1 VTDPV
6 AVDTSVAVPL
16 LVRPHPAHDS
26 TRAWRQDKDLRLAGH
41 AAIEAYSVLSR
52 LPGDLAVDPDTAHSL
67 IEGLFPDSLTL
78 DPARQRSAVA
88 VLAAHGVAGGAV
100 YDGLV
105 ALAALEHGLPLA
117 TRDRRALGTYQ
128 RLGVRAVTVA

>member
-1 VTDPV
+1 MTELV

-26 TRAWRQDKDLRLAGH
+26 TRTWRRDRELRLAGH
-41 AAIEAYSVLSR
+41 AAVETYSVLSR
-52 LPGDLAVDPDTAHSL
+52 LPGDLAVDPETAHTL
-67 IEGLFPDSLTL
+67 IAGLFADPLTL
-78 DPARQRSAVA
+78 DPSGQRSAVA

-105 ALAALEHGLPLA
+105 ALAALEHGLALA
-117 TRDRRALGTYQ
+117 TRDRRALGTYR
-128 RLGVRAVTVA
+128 RLGVPAVTVV